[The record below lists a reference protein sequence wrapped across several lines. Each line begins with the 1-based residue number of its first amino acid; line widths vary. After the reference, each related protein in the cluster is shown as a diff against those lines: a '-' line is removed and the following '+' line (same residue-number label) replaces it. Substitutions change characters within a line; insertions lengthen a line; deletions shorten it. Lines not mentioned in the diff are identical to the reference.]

1 MKKTLFLTFSLL
13 GCLYTAISSHAQIFV
28 VDTGSIFNQ
37 DSIDTQRIKVQY
49 EMIYLQ
55 DTVSEDAKLSQ
66 ETLMLEIGK
75 QYSKCYSY
83 NFYVRDSLLMADAKR
98 KPCYNMPLQLEIPGF
113 LTRYSNITPQE
124 KSPRS
129 TA

>member
-83 NFYVRDSLLMADAKR
+83 NFYVRDSLLMADAKAGAS
-98 KPCYNMPLQLEIPGF
+98 KETML
-113 LTRYSNITPQE
+113 
-124 KSPRS
+124 
-129 TA
+129 